1 MKENAMLNA
10 SLRRSGGSLIMTIPA
25 VWAEQNGLDA
35 GSAVAVEVAGR
46 ALTLRVPQA
55 RPSLDA
61 LLAQTPRGLQR
72 AKAWD
77 TLPAAGRE
85 L

>member
-1 MKENAMLNA
+1 MLNA

-35 GSAVAVEVAGR
+35 GSAIAVEVTGR
-46 ALTLRVPQA
+46 ALTLHAPKA
-55 RPSLDA
+55 RPSLET

-77 TLPAAGRE
+77 AMPTAGRE

>member
-1 MKENAMLNA
+1 MLNA

-35 GSAVAVEVAGR
+35 GSAVAVEMAGR
-46 ALTLRVPQA
+46 ALTLHAPQA
-55 RPSLDA
+55 RPGLEA
-61 LLAQTPRGLQR
+61 LLAQTPRGMQR

-77 TLPAAGRE
+77 VMPSAGRE

>member
-1 MKENAMLNA
+1 MLNA

-35 GSAVAVEVAGR
+35 GSAIAVEVVGR
-46 ALTLRVPQA
+46 ALTLRAPQT
-55 RPSLDA
+55 RPSMEE

-77 TLPAAGRE
+77 AMTPAGRE

>member
-1 MKENAMLNA
+1 MLNA

-35 GSAVAVEVAGR
+35 GSAIAVEVAGR
-46 ALTLRVPQA
+46 TLTLHAPKA
-55 RPSLDA
+55 RPSLEE

-72 AKAWD
+72 AGGWD
-77 TLPAAGRE
+77 ATPAVGRE

>member
-10 SLRRSGGSLIMTIPA
+10 SLRRSSGSLIMTIPA
-25 VWAEQNGLDA
+25 VWAKQNGLDA

-46 ALTLRVPQA
+46 ALTLHAPHA

-61 LLAQTPRGLQR
+61 LLAQTPHGLQR

-85 L
+85 

>member
-1 MKENAMLNA
+1 MLNA

-35 GSAVAVEVAGR
+35 GSPVAVEVAGR
-46 ALTLRVPQA
+46 ALTLRAPQA
-55 RPSLDA
+55 RPSLEA

-77 TLPAAGRE
+77 AMTPAGRE